1 MTMTRFDK
9 DLAAPDGLSDEAIAA
24 ALEVMRDGRLF
35 RYGEVAGGG
44 KPAAA
49 LLETEFA
56 EMMGAKYC
64 AAVNS
69 GGCALFLALKAAG
82 AGPGDKVLLN
92 AFTLAPVP
100 GAIAHAGASPVLV
113 EIDDRLTIDVDD
125 LAAKADASGAKFLLL
140 SHMRG
145 HMSDMDAVAAICAAR
160 GIALIEDCAHTMGSD
175 WDGRLAGR
183 WGAAG
188 CFSAQSFKH
197 VNGGEG
203 GLIVTDDADLAARA
217 ILMSGSYMFYEQHA
231 ARPPMEV
238 FERWKLDTPNMSMR
252 MNGLVATLLRP
263 QLPAL
268 AANAARW
275 AAVYQ
280 RVAAGLGGS
289 QHIRLPEKPAKE
301 GFRPTS
307 IQFTLEGLDAA
318 GIAAALDGAAR
329 RGVTIKWFG
338 ADEPVGFTS
347 RSGHWRYAGAFDLP
361 RTEAILAKLCDVRLP
376 VWLSEADCDRLAAA
390 IREAV
395 DDAAARPD

>member
-1 MTMTRFDK
+1 MTETMFDK
-9 DLAAPDGLSDEAIAA
+9 DLAAPDALSEEAISAA
-24 ALEVMRDGRLF
+24 VDVMRDGRLF

-49 LLETEFA
+49 MLESEFA
-56 EMMGAKYC
+56 GMMGAKYC

-69 GGCALFLALKAAG
+69 GGCAIFLALKAAG
-82 AGPGDKVLLN
+82 VEPGDKVLLN

-100 GAIAHAGASPVLV
+100 GAIAHAGGEPVLV
-113 EIDDRLTIDVDD
+113 EINDRLTIDVDD
-125 LAAKADASGAKFLLL
+125 LTAKAAGSGARFLLL

-145 HMSDMDAVAAICAAR
+145 HMSDMNAVSAICAEHDLT
-160 GIALIEDCAHTMGSD
+160 LIEDCAHTMGSD

-203 GLIVTDDADLAARA
+203 GFIVTDDEDIAARA
-217 ILMSGSYMFYEQHA
+217 ILMSGSYMLYEQHA
-231 ARPPMEV
+231 ARPLMEV
-238 FERWKLDTPNMSMR
+238 FERWRYDTPNMSMR

-268 AANAARW
+268 EANAARW
-275 AAVYQ
+275 AAVYD
-280 RVAAGLGGS
+280 RVAAGLAGM
-289 QHIRLPEKPAKE
+289 QHLRLPEKPAKE

-307 IQFTLEGLDAA
+307 IQFTFEGMDEAQME
-318 GIAAALDGAAR
+318 AALAAAAR
-329 RGVTIKWFG
+329 RGVMIKWFG
-338 ADEPVGFTS
+338 SEEPVGFTS
-347 RSGHWRYAGAFDLP
+347 RSGHWRYAGTHDLP
-361 RTEAILAKLCDVRLP
+361 QTEAILARLCDVRLP
-376 VWLSEADCDRLAAA
+376 VWLSEADCDALAAA

-395 DDAAARPD
+395 EEVA

>member
-1 MTMTRFDK
+1 MSKTIFDK
-9 DLAAPDGLSDEAIAA
+9 DLAAPDGLSDEAIEA
-24 ALEVMRDGRLF
+24 ALDVMRDGRLF

-49 LLETEFA
+49 LLEAEFA
-56 EMMGAKYC
+56 AMTGAKYC

-82 AGPGDKVLLN
+82 VEPGDKVLLN

-100 GAIAHAGASPVLV
+100 GAIAHAGGEPVLV
-113 EIDDRLTIDVDD
+113 EINDRLTIDVDD

-145 HMSDMDAVAAICAAR
+145 HMSDMDAVAEICAAR
-160 GIALIEDCAHTMGSD
+160 GVRMIEDCAHTMGSD
-175 WDGRLAGR
+175 WDGRQAGR
-183 WGAAG
+183 WGVAG

-203 GLIVTDDADLAARA
+203 GLIVTDDEDIAARA
-217 ILMSGSYMFYEQHA
+217 ILMSGSYMLYEQHA
-231 ARPPMEV
+231 ARPPMDV
-238 FERWKLDTPNMSMR
+238 FERWKYVTPNMSMR

-268 AANAARW
+268 AGNAARW
-275 AAVYQ
+275 GGVYD
-280 RVAAGLGGS
+280 RVAAGLQGM
-289 QHIRLPEKPAKE
+289 QHLRLPEKPEKE

-307 IQFTLEGLDAA
+307 IQFTFEGLSEQQMRAA
-318 GIAAALDGAAR
+318 LKAAAE
-329 RGVTIKWFG
+329 RGVMIKWFG
-338 ADEPVGFTS
+338 AEEPVGFTS
-347 RSGHWRYAGAFDLP
+347 RSGHWRYAPAQDLP
-361 RTEAILAKLCDVRLP
+361 RTEAILARLCDVRLP
-376 VWLSEADCDRLAAA
+376 VWLSEEDCDRLAAA

-395 DDAAARPD
+395 EEAA

>member
-1 MTMTRFDK
+1 MSKTIFDK
-9 DLAAPDGLSDEAIAA
+9 DLAAPDGLSDEAIEA
-24 ALEVMRDGRLF
+24 ALDVMRDGRLF

-49 LLETEFA
+49 LLEAEFA
-56 EMMGAKYC
+56 AMTGAKYC

-69 GGCALFLALKAAG
+69 GGCALFLSLKAAG
-82 AGPGDKVLLN
+82 VEPGDKVLLN

-100 GAIAHAGASPVLV
+100 GAIAHAGGEPVLV
-113 EIDDRLTIDVDD
+113 EINDRLTIDVDD

-145 HMSDMDAVAAICAAR
+145 HMSDMDAVAEICAAR
-160 GIALIEDCAHTMGSD
+160 GVRMIEDCAHTMGSD
-175 WDGRLAGR
+175 WDGRQAGR
-183 WGAAG
+183 WGVAG

-203 GLIVTDDADLAARA
+203 GLIVTDDEDIAARA
-217 ILMSGSYMFYEQHA
+217 ILMSGSYMLYEQHA

-238 FERWKLDTPNMSMR
+238 FERWKYVTPNMSMR

-268 AANAARW
+268 AGNAARW
-275 AAVYQ
+275 RAVYD
-280 RVAAGLGGS
+280 RVAAGLQGM
-289 QHIRLPEKPAKE
+289 QNLRLPEKPEKE

-307 IQFTLEGLDAA
+307 IQFTFEGLSEAQMRAA
-318 GIAAALDGAAR
+318 LKAAAD
-329 RGVTIKWFG
+329 RGVMIKWFG
-338 ADEPVGFTS
+338 AEEPVGFTS
-347 RSGHWRYAGAFDLP
+347 RSGHWRYAPAQDLP
-361 RTEAILAKLCDVRLP
+361 RTEAILARLCDVRLP
-376 VWLSEADCDRLAAA
+376 VWLSEEDCDRLAAA

-395 DDAAARPD
+395 EEAA

>member
-1 MTMTRFDK
+1 MSKTIFDK
-9 DLAAPDGLSDEAIAA
+9 DLAAPDGLSDEAIEA
-24 ALEVMRDGRLF
+24 ALDVMRDGRLF

-49 LLETEFA
+49 LLEAEFA
-56 EMMGAKYC
+56 AMTGAKYC

-82 AGPGDKVLLN
+82 VEPGDKVLLN

-100 GAIAHAGASPVLV
+100 GAIAHAGGEPVLV
-113 EIDDRLTIDVDD
+113 EINDRLTIDVDD

-145 HMSDMDAVAAICAAR
+145 HMSDMDAVAEICAAR
-160 GIALIEDCAHTMGSD
+160 GVRMIEDCAHTMGSD
-175 WDGRLAGR
+175 WDGRQAGR
-183 WGAAG
+183 WGVAG

-203 GLIVTDDADLAARA
+203 GLIVTDDEDIAARA
-217 ILMSGSYMFYEQHA
+217 ILMSGSYMLYEQHA

-238 FERWKLDTPNMSMR
+238 FERWKYVTPNMSMR

-268 AANAARW
+268 AGNAARW
-275 AAVYQ
+275 RAVYD
-280 RVAAGLGGS
+280 RVAAGLQGM
-289 QHIRLPEKPAKE
+289 QNLRLPEKPEKE

-307 IQFTLEGLDAA
+307 IQFTFEGLSEAQMRAA
-318 GIAAALDGAAR
+318 LKAAAD
-329 RGVTIKWFG
+329 RGVMIKWFG
-338 ADEPVGFTS
+338 AEEPVGFTS
-347 RSGHWRYAGAFDLP
+347 RSGHWRYAPAQDLP
-361 RTEAILAKLCDVRLP
+361 RTEAILARLCDVRLP
-376 VWLSEADCDRLAAA
+376 VWLSEEDCDRLAAA

-395 DDAAARPD
+395 EEAA

>member
-1 MTMTRFDK
+1 MSKTIFDK
-9 DLAAPDGLSDEAIAA
+9 DLAAPDGLSDEAIEA
-24 ALEVMRDGRLF
+24 ALDVMCDGRLF

-49 LLETEFA
+49 LLEAEFA
-56 EMMGAKYC
+56 AMTGAKYC

-82 AGPGDKVLLN
+82 VEPGDKVLLN

-100 GAIAHAGASPVLV
+100 GAIAHAGGEPVLV
-113 EIDDRLTIDVDD
+113 EINDRLTIDVDD

-145 HMSDMDAVAAICAAR
+145 HMSDMDAVAEICAAR
-160 GIALIEDCAHTMGSD
+160 GVRMIEDCAHTMGSD
-175 WDGRLAGR
+175 WDGRQAGR
-183 WGAAG
+183 WGVAG

-203 GLIVTDDADLAARA
+203 GLIVTDDEDIAARA
-217 ILMSGSYMFYEQHA
+217 ILMSGSYMLYEQHA

-238 FERWKLDTPNMSMR
+238 FERWKYVTPNMSMR

-268 AANAARW
+268 AGNAARW
-275 AAVYQ
+275 RAVYD
-280 RVAAGLGGS
+280 RVAAGLQGM
-289 QHIRLPEKPAKE
+289 QNLRLPEKPEKE

-307 IQFTLEGLDAA
+307 IQFTFEGLSEAQMRAA
-318 GIAAALDGAAR
+318 LKAAAD
-329 RGVTIKWFG
+329 RGVMIKWFG
-338 ADEPVGFTS
+338 AEEPVGFTS
-347 RSGHWRYAGAFDLP
+347 RSGHWRYAPAQDLP
-361 RTEAILAKLCDVRLP
+361 RTEAILARLCDVRLP
-376 VWLSEADCDRLAAA
+376 VWLSEEDCDRLAAA

-395 DDAAARPD
+395 EEAA